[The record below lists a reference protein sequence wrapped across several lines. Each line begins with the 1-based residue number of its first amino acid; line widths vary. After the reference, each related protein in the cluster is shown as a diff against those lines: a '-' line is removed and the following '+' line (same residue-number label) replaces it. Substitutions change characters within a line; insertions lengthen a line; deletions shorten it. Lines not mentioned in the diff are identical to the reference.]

1 MGLLSFRVRR
11 SAFDV
16 RCSVQLKMA
25 DRAQVTSVEAIE
37 SFRSALIVY
46 LSKARPALE
55 EISNEVSRARQWLQ
69 NDQRRLWENE
79 MKVRTKKLERAKA
92 ELFSASLSRMQEVSA
107 AQQLLVHRAEAAFD
121 EAQKKIAILKK
132 WDRELDN
139 RSEPLVKLLDQF
151 QSFVTA
157 EMPKAIAYLNQAIRA
172 LEAYTEVRMGGSTD
186 ATLPAAVEPP
196 STDSAAPE
204 AAKEEQP

>member
-1 MGLLSFRVRR
+1 
-11 SAFDV
+11 
-16 RCSVQLKMA
+16 MA

-139 RSEPLVKLLDQF
+139 RSEPLVKLVDQF

-196 STDSAAPE
+196 PTDSAAPE

>member
-16 RCSVQLKMA
+16 RCSVQFKMA

-139 RSEPLVKLLDQF
+139 RSEPLVKLVDQF

-196 STDSAAPE
+196 PTDSAAPE